1 MTCPKEIDMETHVAA
16 MNLVDECLVTTIQ
29 FDLNRQVLKVL
40 QEEVLQKLQKTGARG
55 LILDCSALAL
65 MDSEDFA
72 GLKRMTA
79 MATLLGAQSV
89 FLGLS
94 PGIVSSLVEL
104 DVEVDG
110 VQAALTLEDA
120 LLLCKSSSSQEEAP
134 EEESMADDS
143 QGNLD
148 ECP

>member
-1 MTCPKEIDMETHVAA
+1 MATHVAA
-16 MNLVDECLVTTIQ
+16 MNFVDGCLITTLQ
-29 FDLNRQVLKVL
+29 LDLNRQVLKVL
-40 QEEVLQKLQKTGARG
+40 QEEVLKKLEETGARG
-55 LILDCSALAL
+55 LMLDCSALAL

-79 MATLLGAQSV
+79 MASLMGAQTIFV
-89 FLGLS
+89 GLN

-104 DVEVDG
+104 DVDVDG

-120 LLLCKSSSSQEEAP
+120 YILYENSRSQKESLEE
-134 EEESMADDS
+134 DF
-143 QGNLD
+143 QGYSD